1 MELGNTRISKAFI
14 KLNDE
19 SKQAKLEKYT
29 HFIAKLAKSD
39 EIGFVSENL
48 SKASADISENLKVF
62 VPLES
67 VDLSGVLSRLE
78 SQKIKLGKEKSKLEA
93 MLGNAKFMQNA
104 PKEVIEQNKT
114 ALKSLVEQF
123 AKIDEELKNLK
134 GE

>member
-1 MELGNTRISKAFI
+1 M
-14 KLNDE
+14 
-19 SKQAKLEKYT
+19 
-29 HFIAKLAKSD
+29 
-39 EIGFVSENL
+39 
-48 SKASADISENLKVF
+48 F

>member
-1 MELGNTRISKAFI
+1 M
-14 KLNDE
+14 
-19 SKQAKLEKYT
+19 
-29 HFIAKLAKSD
+29 
-39 EIGFVSENL
+39 
-48 SKASADISENLKVF
+48 
-62 VPLES
+62 
-67 VDLSGVLSRLE
+67 DLSGVLSRLE

-93 MLGNAKFMQNA
+93 MLNNAKFMQNA

>member
-1 MELGNTRISKAFI
+1 
-14 KLNDE
+14 
-19 SKQAKLEKYT
+19 
-29 HFIAKLAKSD
+29 
-39 EIGFVSENL
+39 
-48 SKASADISENLKVF
+48 
-62 VPLES
+62 
-67 VDLSGVLSRLE
+67 
-78 SQKIKLGKEKSKLEA
+78 